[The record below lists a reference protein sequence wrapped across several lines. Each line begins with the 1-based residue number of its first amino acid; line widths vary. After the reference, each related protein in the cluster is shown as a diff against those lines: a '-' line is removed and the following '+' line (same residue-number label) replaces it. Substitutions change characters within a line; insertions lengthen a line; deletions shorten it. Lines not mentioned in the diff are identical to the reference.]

1 MYLHGAAFS
10 PTKDTFLKAIDKNF
24 FLGWPGLSANLIKKH
39 LHPSSATA
47 AGRRKQERYGLRSI
61 KHSNQ
66 IATATTST
74 SLDEDHFPPFN
85 PNYTKT
91 HDVCFAL
98 LPTIDKAFMDMTGRF
113 PYKSSRGSE
122 YILIAYH

>member
-1 MYLHGAAFS
+1 MVQ
-10 PTKDTFLKAIDKNF
+10 PFLQRNTLSLKQLTRIF
-24 FLGWPGLSANLIKKH
+24 FLGWPGLSANLIK
-39 LHPSSATA
+39 T
-47 AGRRKQERYGLRSI
+47 AGRMKQERYGLRST

-98 LPTIDKAFMDMTGRF
+98 FPTIDKAFMDMTGRF
-113 PYKSSRGSE
+113 PYKSSRESE